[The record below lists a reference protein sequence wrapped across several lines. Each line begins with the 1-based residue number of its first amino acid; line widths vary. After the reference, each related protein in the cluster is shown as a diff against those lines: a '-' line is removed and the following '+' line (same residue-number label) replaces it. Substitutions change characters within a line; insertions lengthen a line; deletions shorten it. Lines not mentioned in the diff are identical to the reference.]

1 MKEIP
6 QCRANQSFWYPGYW
20 ITETLD
26 FAVLKE
32 KNVFKATVKSRRL
45 FDRLDTLQWGSRMAC
60 LWKLIILLGF
70 AWCWKWP
77 KLIGS
82 RRAFSKAAFLTL
94 CLCPSCFCCRADCKR
109 LVPTLHRLIIIL
121 ISMLSWMCITEQNL
135 APPQCKSR
143 EESWNSQSVQRL
155 IDLRRGDTTGWP

>member
-32 KNVFKATVKSRRL
+32 KNVFKATVKSRRR

-135 APPQCKSR
+135 APPRCKSR
-143 EESWNSQSVQRL
+143 EESLNSQSVQRL
-155 IDLRRGDTTGWP
+155 IDFRRGDTTGWP